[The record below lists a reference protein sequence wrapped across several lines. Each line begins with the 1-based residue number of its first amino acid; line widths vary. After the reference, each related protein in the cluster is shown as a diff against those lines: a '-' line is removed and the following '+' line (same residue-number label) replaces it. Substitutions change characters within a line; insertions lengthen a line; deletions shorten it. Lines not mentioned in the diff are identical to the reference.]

1 MSILPL
7 NSRDAYLATMV
18 TGLAA
23 TMLSFTSG
31 VAGADNSVIP
41 TPDPGA
47 FTSQSTADS
56 ALTTPSET
64 LPAMAD
70 STLATPSL
78 VTPSPLTPTT
88 AMPGS
93 TAAPTNGALLPTLLV
108 ETGNF
113 LGQLGNA
120 LAAGTPAT
128 VPAS

>member
-1 MSILPL
+1 MYILPL
-7 NSRDAYLATMV
+7 NSRDVRLATLV

-23 TMLSFTSG
+23 TMLTFTSA
-31 VAGADNSVIP
+31 VAGADNSVMP
-41 TPDPGA
+41 APDPGVFA
-47 FTSQSTADS
+47 SQSTADS

-64 LPAMAD
+64 LPSMPD

-88 AMPGS
+88 TMPGS
-93 TAAPTNGALLPTLLV
+93 TTSQTNGALLPTLLV

-120 LAAGTPAT
+120 LAAAP
-128 VPAS
+128 